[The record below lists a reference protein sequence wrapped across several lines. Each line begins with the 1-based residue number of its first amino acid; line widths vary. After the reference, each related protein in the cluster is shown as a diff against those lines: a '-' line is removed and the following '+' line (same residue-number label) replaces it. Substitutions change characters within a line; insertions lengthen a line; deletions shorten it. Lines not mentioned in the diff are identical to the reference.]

1 MTMHHWTFRELLS
14 DARVDGLAGDK
25 TTEAIRACLAE
36 HALKGHELIPV
47 HILAG
52 IGAWFAA
59 GFFLVFA
66 GMGGL
71 FEDDMPPLVL
81 GLVLLAGGTVASRFD
96 LQGVFVRQVI
106 LAASLTGNALALVG
120 LAIMSGREFSGAL
133 TIGQLVICAVFYPVN
148 RSYAYRFLAPIGV
161 CLFAVIW
168 IFDKGQQGT
177 RQHGVGWEH
186 AARLYGIVAAEALL
200 FGYLWLGK
208 ARPAVL
214 QPLTYAAAVML
225 PATLLSIQVAQIEDW
240 SGLIEVRLWP
250 ASLILGAGL
259 LWAIVSIAGRG
270 VVERSPDSW
279 LAVGGT
285 VLLSVIAAPGVLV
298 AVGLLA
304 VGRALGDRIL
314 LVLGYVFF
322 PAFLF
327 TYYYS
332 LEIDLASK
340 SWILAG
346 SGLVLLVLH
355 QVLRRMS
362 AKEAG
367 A

>member
-1 MTMHHWTFRELLS
+1 MTMPLWTFRELLS

-25 TTEAIRACLAE
+25 NTEAIRACLAE
-36 HALKGHELIPV
+36 HAPKGHELIPV

-71 FEDDMPPLVL
+71 FKDDMPPLIVGMMLL
-81 GLVLLAGGTVASRFD
+81 GGGTVASRFD
-96 LQGVFVRQVI
+96 LQGVFVRQVT

-120 LAIMSGREFSGAL
+120 LASMSGSEFSGAL
-133 TIGQLVICAVFYPVN
+133 TIGQLVICAVFYPLN

-168 IFDKGQQGT
+168 IFEHGQGT
-177 RQHGVGWEH
+177 MQHGVREVQV
-186 AARLYGIVAAEALL
+186 AALHGLVAAETLL

-208 ARPAVL
+208 ARPSVL
-214 QPLTYAAAVML
+214 QPLAYAAAVML
-225 PATLLSIQVAQIEDW
+225 PATLLSVQVAQIEDW

-250 ASLILGAGL
+250 SSLILGAGL
-259 LWAIVSIAGRG
+259 LWAIASIAGRG
-270 VVERSPDSW
+270 VVGRSPDLW

-285 VLLSVIAAPGVLV
+285 VLLSLIAAPGILV

-355 QVLRRMS
+355 QVLRRMD

>member
-1 MTMHHWTFRELLS
+1 MPLWTFRELLS

-25 TTEAIRACLAE
+25 NTEAIRACLAE
-36 HALKGHELIPV
+36 HAPKGHELIPV
-47 HILAG
+47 HVLAG
-52 IGAWFAA
+52 IGAWFAT

-71 FEDDMPPLVL
+71 FDEETAPLIM
-81 GLVLLAGGTVASRFD
+81 GLVLLGGGTVAGRFD
-96 LQGVFVRQVI
+96 LQGVFARQVI

-120 LAIMSGREFSGAL
+120 LAIMSGSEFGGTL
-133 TIGQLVICAVFYPVN
+133 TVGQLVLCAVFYPLN
-148 RSYAYRFLAPIGV
+148 RSYAYRLLAPIGV
-161 CLFAVIW
+161 GLFAVIW
-168 IFDKGQQGT
+168 IFESGQQGT
-177 RQHGVGWEH
+177 SQHGVVFEH
-186 AARLYGIVAAEALL
+186 AARLYGVVAAEALL

-208 ARPAVL
+208 ARSSVL
-214 QPLTYAAAVML
+214 QPLAYAAAAMH

-259 LWAIVSIAGRG
+259 LWAITSIAGRG
-270 VVERSPDSW
+270 VVQRSPDLW
-279 LAVGGT
+279 LAVAGT
-285 VLLSVIAAPGVLV
+285 VLLSVIAAPGILV

-327 TYYYS
+327 TYYFS

-355 QVLRRMS
+355 QVLRRMG